1 MRLAIKYLELVSILC
16 MITLYTNSLSGQ
28 QIDFSFDTKDYNGVV
43 MPLNERL
50 DDDKNYLVLFSAF
63 WCLPC
68 VKQIDD
74 VFSQNIDQYRDIYN
88 LEVIVLND
96 DYYNETNIA
105 KNKMREKQWYFH
117 QYMTDDIFGSLGV
130 NSIPRDYLILAGE
143 STGERVYTSNFLS
156 VLEAEYV
163 ESGYESIFFSE
174 NIQHLRTEDCAVTSY
189 TYGVLNSET
198 INAQLYHNVDG
209 NYFRS
214 GILNNNIYR
223 YNMLSDQEELVFDYS
238 LGQCDE
244 FTLKDHEGD
253 ALQITVESRSVVDGE
268 IIIETDQMIESD
280 CGEEIPFVMSS
291 IYGSNAGLLFDI
303 EQNEITSRLVC
314 QTTNQESVYIDDELA
329 DLCLPLDIEELE
341 IENSIRLTNN
351 PGNGLFEV
359 IGNTNLPIRVHDI
372 YGNLIENPQ
381 NQNAVDLSKS
391 ANGPYIVIVGNTNRL
406 YIKNGHQ

>member
-63 WCLPC
+63 WCQPC

-174 NIQHLRTEDCAVTSY
+174 NTQHLRAEDCAVTSY

-214 GILNNNIYR
+214 GILNKNIYR
-223 YNMLSDQEELVFDYS
+223 YNTLSDQEEMVF
-238 LGQCDE
+238 
-244 FTLKDHEGD
+244 
-253 ALQITVESRSVVDGE
+253 ESRSVVDGE

-329 DLCLPLDIEELE
+329 SQKVRMVRI
-341 IENSIRLTNN
+341 
-351 PGNGLFEV
+351 
-359 IGNTNLPIRVHDI
+359 
-372 YGNLIENPQ
+372 
-381 NQNAVDLSKS
+381 
-391 ANGPYIVIVGNTNRL
+391 
-406 YIKNGHQ
+406 